1 MKVGYSENVEK
12 RHAQWKKKCPSYIKD
27 IRGCWPGQQCPLG
40 PMIAQVERLV
50 HIELA
55 DLARHAPYLRPNFP
69 DINHMDVPPL
79 AKAERVLCRDCKFC
93 FMPSCRESGEAHK
106 IPGSL
111 RTGKDTRH
119 REIFSFR
126 RVEEGDILGREWECI
141 IEPVIKKWGLFV
153 MKYFAELA

>member
-1 MKVGYSENVEK
+1 MV
-12 RHAQWKKKCPSYIKD
+12 
-27 IRGCWPGQQCPLG
+27 
-40 PMIAQVERLV
+40 AQVERLV

-69 DINHMDVPPL
+69 NINYTDVPPL
-79 AKAERVLCRDCKFC
+79 KKAERIFCRDCKFC

-106 IPGSL
+106 IPGVSP
-111 RTGKDTRH
+111 RTGKGTEH

-126 RVEEGDILGREWECI
+126 RVEEGVILGREWEYI
-141 IEPVIKKWGLFV
+141 IEPVLRRWGLFV